1 VSGLGWRSR
10 WFGGSVRRP
19 PDTARWV
26 VLDVETTGLD
36 MHHDHLL
43 AIAATAVHIEDDVP
57 PRVLLADSFEAVLQ
71 HESRSIDKANILL
84 HGIGVAEQRAGSPPR
99 EVLLAFEHWIGSS
112 PLVGFH
118 AQFDRSMIGRAM
130 RQAVGR
136 QLSGSWLDLAP
147 VASVLYP
154 EVGGRTLDD
163 WLAHFH
169 IECAVRHQAAA
180 DMLATAELLQR
191 LWPAAS
197 AQGCA
202 SFDGL
207 SALGRHQRWLRHGA

>member
-1 VSGLGWRSR
+1 VSGVGWRSR
-10 WFGGSVRRP
+10 WFGGSLRRP
-19 PDTARWV
+19 LDTARWI

-43 AIAATAVHIEDDVP
+43 AIAATAVRFEGDMP
-57 PRVLLADSFEAVLQ
+57 PRVPLADSFEAVLQ
-71 HESRSIDKANILL
+71 HDSASIDKANILL
-84 HGIGVAEQRAGSPPR
+84 HGIGVAEQRAGSPPH
-99 EVLLAFEHWIGSS
+99 EVLLAFEQWIGGS

-118 AQFDRSMIGRAM
+118 AQFDRAMIGRAM

-136 QLSGSWLDLAP
+136 QLSSSWLDLAP
-147 VASVLYP
+147 VASVLHP
-154 EVGGRTLDD
+154 EVGGRSLDD
-163 WLAHFH
+163 WLAHFQ
-169 IECAVRHQAAA
+169 IECAVRHHAAA

-202 SFDGL
+202 SFEGL
-207 SALGRHQRWLRHGA
+207 SALDRHQRWLYHGA

>member
-1 VSGLGWRSR
+1 VSVVGWRSR
-10 WFGGSVRRP
+10 WFGGSLRRP

-36 MHHDHLL
+36 THHDHLL
-43 AIAATAVHIEDDVP
+43 AIAATAVRFEGDAP
-57 PRVLLADSFEAVLQ
+57 PRVPLADSFEAVLQ
-71 HESRSIDKANILL
+71 HDSASTDKANILL
-84 HGIGVAEQRAGSPPR
+84 HGIGVAAQRAGSPPR
-99 EVLLAFEHWIGSS
+99 EVLLAFEQWIGGS

-118 AQFDRSMIGRAM
+118 AHFDRAMIGRAM

-136 QLSGSWLDLAP
+136 QLCSSWLDLAP
-147 VASVLYP
+147 VASVLHP

-163 WLAHFH
+163 WLAHFQ
-169 IECAVRHQAAA
+169 IECSVRHQAAA
-180 DMLATAELLQR
+180 DMLATAELVQR

-202 SFDGL
+202 SFEGL
-207 SALGRHQRWLRHGA
+207 SALARHQRWLRRGA

>member
-1 VSGLGWRSR
+1 MSGLGWRSR

-99 EVLLAFEHWIGSS
+99 EVLLSQLAGGFAS
-112 PLVGFH
+112 PLSTMAGLF
-118 AQFDRSMIGRAM
+118 AAPLRNLGYALSQLRDQRA
-130 RQAVGR
+130 
-136 QLSGSWLDLAP
+136 
-147 VASVLYP
+147 
-154 EVGGRTLDD
+154 
-163 WLAHFH
+163 
-169 IECAVRHQAAA
+169 
-180 DMLATAELLQR
+180 
-191 LWPAAS
+191 
-197 AQGCA
+197 
-202 SFDGL
+202 
-207 SALGRHQRWLRHGA
+207 GA